1 MKQKVLQIG
10 LIIIILTIFVLVFIF
25 VKITNNSNISDV
37 EKNYQKSLKY
47 ITNQSGVKHF
57 PEKIPED
64 ARNITIYKNAGY
76 FGSEKIYLK
85 FITNKQYIQNELS
98 KYDFVEV
105 EKPEERNRNLEFLSL
120 SPGNISLYTYNL
132 YIIKKGCNERRRCFS
147 YGIAVNNEL
156 NEILYYYSSP
166 D

>member
-1 MKQKVLQIG
+1 MKRVWLQIVL
-10 LIIIILTIFVLVFIF
+10 LILIFIVFLCVCA
-25 VKITNNSNISDV
+25 VKINTGSEISNE
-37 EKNYQKSLKY
+37 EKAYREALKY

-57 PEKIPED
+57 PAKIPED
-64 ARNITIYKNAGY
+64 ARNIKVYKDAGY

-105 EKPEERNRNLEFLSL
+105 ENPEERNRNLEFLSL

-132 YIIKKGCNERRRCFS
+132 YIIKKGCNDRMRCFS
-147 YGIAVNNEL
+147 YGIAVNNEI

>member
-1 MKQKVLQIG
+1 MKQNWLRIG
-10 LIIIILTIFVLVFIF
+10 LVIIILSILFLVFI
-25 VKITNNSNISDV
+25 VIKVTNNSNISEV
-37 EKNYQKSLKY
+37 EKDYQKSLKY
-47 ITNQSGVKHF
+47 ITNQSRIKHF

-64 ARNITIYKNAGY
+64 ARNIKIYKDAGY

-120 SPGNISLYTYNL
+120 SPGNISLYAYNL
-132 YIIKKGCNERRRCFS
+132 YIIKKGCNERKRCYS
-147 YGIAVNNEL
+147 YGIAVNNEI

>member
-1 MKQKVLQIG
+1 MKRVWLQRVL
-10 LIIIILTIFVLVFIF
+10 LILIFVVFICLCT
-25 VKITNNSNISDV
+25 VKINTSSEISNE
-37 EKNYQKSLKY
+37 EKAYREALKY

-57 PEKIPED
+57 PAKIPED
-64 ARNITIYKNAGY
+64 ARNIKVYKDAGY

-98 KYDFVEV
+98 KYDFMEV
-105 EKPEERNRNLEFLSL
+105 EKTEDKNRNLEFLSL
-120 SPGNISLYTYNL
+120 SPGDTSLYTYNL